1 MREDEME
8 ALLRLDGAGLEVN
21 DISLPSSPE
30 FRADIRFPADFNNTK
45 VPTEHQY
52 MFSGFGVTRQEAVAN
67 VWQKYQE
74 FMQSKTGVESLQ
86 IAGQLMFRI

>member
-1 MREDEME
+1 ME
-8 ALLRLDGAGLEVN
+8 ALLRLDGAGLEVT
-21 DISLPSSPE
+21 DTSVPSSPE
-30 FRADIRFPADFNNTK
+30 FRADIRFPANFDNTK
-45 VPTEHQY
+45 IPSAHHY

-74 FMQSKTGVESLQ
+74 FMQSRTGIESLQ